1 MINNLFTLTLLKAFD
16 ILDCFERDDQE
27 ISIKDIAGMIDMP
40 QSSVYRIIQSLEF
53 IGLIFQN
60 KENKKYRIGAKLIQ
74 MSEKMG
80 CLDEYMQIAVKYMQE
95 LNRETEE
102 TVNLAI
108 AAEDKIL
115 YIYKVESKHL
125 LRPNFELYAK
135 HTAYNTGLGKV
146 LLSEMSTPV
155 LMWVY
160 ENNKEGIGK
169 TFEEFK
175 AMIDAVG
182 RQGFAYDEQEFSLGL
197 RCVAAP
203 IKGPGGK
210 ILFSVSISAPIMRM
224 DDEAYARTRDLVVKY
239 AEMASNEIRGMES

>member
-16 ILDCFERDDQE
+16 ILDCFERDGQE

-74 MSEKMG
+74 MSNKLG
-80 CLDEYMQIAVKYMQE
+80 CLNEYLQIAVKYMHV
-95 LNRETEE
+95 LNRESGE

-108 AAEDKIL
+108 AAEDKIS
-115 YIYKVESKHL
+115 YIYRVESKQL
-125 LRPNFELYAK
+125 LRPNFELNTKYP
-135 HTAYNTGLGKV
+135 AYKTGLGKV
-146 LLSEMSTPV
+146 LLSEMSAPA

-160 ENNKEGIGK
+160 ENNKSDISK
-169 TFEEFK
+169 TFEEYK
-175 AMIDAVG
+175 SMIDAVG
-182 RQGFAYDEQEFSLGL
+182 KQGFAYDDQEFSLGL

-210 ILFSVSISAPIMRM
+210 ILFSVSVSAPIMRM
-224 DDEAYARTRDLVVKY
+224 EDDVYVQTKDLVVKY
-239 AEMASNEIRGMES
+239 AQMASDEIRGLEA